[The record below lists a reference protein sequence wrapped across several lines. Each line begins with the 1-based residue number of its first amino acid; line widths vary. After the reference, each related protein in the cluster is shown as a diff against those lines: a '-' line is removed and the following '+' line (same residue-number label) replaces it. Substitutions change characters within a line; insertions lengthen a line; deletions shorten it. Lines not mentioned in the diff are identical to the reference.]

1 MKRQNK
7 HFRCRGQFSCQLVLQ
22 PSPRVT
28 AAFCNYAPRW
38 NRNSLL
44 TLLRHFSRVTP
55 TAGKQS
61 TRSTFGMSLG
71 HISPPMFTLSS
82 SKHQGIPIS
91 SVHHAQPRAKHAS
104 LQQRAAQR
112 IRAHAHEHC
121 CFCRHHALMRAV
133 GHNVLTSL
141 NFFRSGIAHSF
152 IVINIQQSSLQ
163 CLIILRRYY
172 LQRNL
177 ECVVGPP

>member
-1 MKRQNK
+1 MSRRYHMKRQNK

-91 SVHHAQPRAKHAS
+91 SAHHTQPRAKHAS
-104 LQQRAAQR
+104 LQQCAAQR
-112 IRAHAHEHC
+112 LYARMCVNTAASTSTSRADASSGTQ
-121 CFCRHHALMRAV
+121 CFDIIKFLSLRH
-133 GHNVLTSL
+133 
-141 NFFRSGIAHSF
+141 RSQFHSY
-152 IVINIQQSSLQ
+152 SS
-163 CLIILRRYY
+163 R
-172 LQRNL
+172 
-177 ECVVGPP
+177 VSSA